1 MFKTYREAALDNID
15 SALWDALM
23 MCSQW
28 CEGEDYTYN
37 LADLIAMAKLI
48 LEQEKISRVP
58 DED

>member
-1 MFKTYREAALDNID
+1 MIKKYREATLDNID

-28 CEGEDYTYN
+28 CEGEDYTYD

-48 LEQEKISRVP
+48 LEQEERYRVA
-58 DED
+58 DEN

>member
-1 MFKTYREAALDNID
+1 MIKTYREAALDNVD

-28 CEGEDYTYN
+28 CDGEDYTYDF
-37 LADLIAMAKLI
+37 ADLIAMAKLI
-48 LEQEKISRVP
+48 LEQEERHRVP